1 MIYRYNLIYIYGYMT
16 YINIYICIYI
26 YIFIE
31 IAYIYIY
38 ICIYTKVDKWVTG
51 IIHI

>member
-26 YIFIE
+26 FIE
-31 IAYIYIY
+31 IAYIY